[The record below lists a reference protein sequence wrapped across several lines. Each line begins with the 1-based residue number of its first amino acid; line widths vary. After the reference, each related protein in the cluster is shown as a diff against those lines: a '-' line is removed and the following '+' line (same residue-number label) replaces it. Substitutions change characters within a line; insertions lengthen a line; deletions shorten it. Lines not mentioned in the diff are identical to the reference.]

1 MGIITARMIAH
12 GLEPVTK
19 RWRRL
24 PQRWTDRSQPIR
36 SEWKP
41 FWFLRHR
48 IHAPRLGVVGR
59 RAADAQKSNRNLT
72 RFTVATIRLGW
83 TNFLTW

>member
-36 SEWKP
+36 
-41 FWFLRHR
+41 
-48 IHAPRLGVVGR
+48 
-59 RAADAQKSNRNLT
+59 
-72 RFTVATIRLGW
+72 
-83 TNFLTW
+83 